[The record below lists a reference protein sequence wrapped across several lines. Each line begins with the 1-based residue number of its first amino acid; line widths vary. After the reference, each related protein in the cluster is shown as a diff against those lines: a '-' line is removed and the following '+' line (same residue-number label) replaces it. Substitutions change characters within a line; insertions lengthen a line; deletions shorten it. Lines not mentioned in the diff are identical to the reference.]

1 MSVATIHASGTN
13 LLSVPAAGAVQEN
26 INKPPVNVP
35 RMLERKAAQESSAF
49 HCLPEDVEPLILNHA
64 GDAIFKLGLT
74 CKYWNLRVRGHVNQD
89 PQGKKTLRGV
99 EEAAFFSFHGI
110 SAIDAFRETLHASH
124 QIFYEFDNL
133 YMGQECID
141 ELNTSDDPVHLC
153 LPANPNLLSEEFKSA
168 LASRRNKL
176 TILDLDAK
184 HGKSVASMI
193 EAINTIPRGGFAALV
208 MDCTDVFSE
217 NAAKLWQAISNHPV
231 VVHIEVKGDDALATG
246 DQVVDWLVGLGS
258 KDASVSSFA
267 LHGCR
272 IDELSLTT
280 LSKLLTD
287 TTGIEQLEIS
297 EAITSAENMAHLT
310 EAVRSRNSRSDS
322 KLTVYMTANNL
333 KQIIDAREGSILAND
348 GIVIREPGQVWVF
361 QREPRQQGQSSVALV
376 QANPADDDS
385 SSVVGDPSSGDENWG
400 SEFDSS
406 DDDSDVVVKNSS
418 DSEG

>member
-1 MSVATIHASGTN
+1 
-13 LLSVPAAGAVQEN
+13 
-26 INKPPVNVP
+26 
-35 RMLERKAAQESSAF
+35 
-49 HCLPEDVEPLILNHA
+49 
-64 GDAIFKLGLT
+64 
-74 CKYWNLRVRGHVNQD
+74 VRGHVNQD

-110 SAIDAFRETLHASH
+110 SAMNAFRETLHTSH
-124 QIFYEFDNL
+124 QNFYEFDNF

-141 ELNTSDDPVHLC
+141 ELNKSDDPVHLC
-153 LPANPNLLSEEFKSA
+153 LPANPNLLSADFKSA

-176 TILDLDAK
+176 TILDLDMK
-184 HGKSVASMI
+184 HGKSIASMI
-193 EAINTIPRGGFAALV
+193 EAINAIPRGGFAALV

-231 VVHIEVKGDDALATG
+231 VVHIKVKGDDALATG
-246 DQVVDWLVGLGS
+246 DQVVDWLIGLAS
-258 KDASVSSFA
+258 KDTNVSSFA
-267 LHGCR
+267 LSRCR
-272 IDELSLTT
+272 IDELSPAA

-297 EAITSAENMAHLT
+297 EAVTSAENMAHLT

-322 KLTVYMTANNL
+322 KLTLYMTASNL
-333 KQIIDAREGSILAND
+333 KEIVDAREGSILAND

-361 QREPRQQGQSSVALV
+361 QSEPRQQDQSSVTPV
-376 QANPADDDS
+376 KDDPADDDS

-400 SEFDSS
+400 SEFDYS
-406 DDDSDVVVKNSS
+406 DEDSNVVVKNSS